1 MKLSEFKARLGAQP
15 EAQLIIALP
24 GGGAVPRHFHVTE
37 VGHVAKKFVDCGGTF
52 RASESCVLQ
61 TWTGSDQDDG
71 HRLTA
76 GKLKSILGLAHSI
89 LPSDDLP
96 VEIEFENGVVSQFP
110 VEAITGGPLE
120 LNVQLGSKHTDCLAK
135 ELCGVGEG
143 QDDCGA
149 GSGCCGKEAGAEGCC

>member
-1 MKLSEFKARLGAQP
+1 MKLSEFKTHLGVHP
-15 EAQLIIALP
+15 EAQLIISLP
-24 GGGAVPRHFHVTE
+24 SGGSVPRHFHVTE
-37 VGHVAKKFVDCGGTF
+37 VGHVARKFVDCGGTF

-96 VEIEFENGVVSQFP
+96 MEIEFEDGVVSQFP
-110 VEAITGGPLE
+110 VEAISGSPLE
-120 LNVQLGSKHTDCLAK
+120 LHLQLGFKHTDCLAK
-135 ELCGVGEG
+135 DLCGVGG
-143 QDDCGA
+143 GKDVGDA
-149 GSGCCGKEAGAEGCC
+149 DSGCCGSGAGAKGCG